1 MDILECRNEI
11 DKIDKK
17 LVELLEKR
25 MDIAINVAKYKIK
38 NNMPIFNET
47 RESEIIEKSINR
59 LNDKEYSNI
68 TEKFFNYLM
77 SLSREVQ
84 EKVFEENK

>member
-38 NNMPIFNET
+38 NNMPIFNAT
-47 RESEIIEKSINR
+47 RELEIIEKSINR